1 MPIRLKKSSSTDNPM
16 LELLFYK
23 GQYQLA
29 THDALYSDGDRYK
42 PINVAC
48 KYLGDE
54 VKSLNDVLV
63 LGTGLAS
70 TVSVIHKHGGNP
82 NITLVEKDKQVL
94 DWAKEL
100 MPDSVSE
107 KVSFVHADA
116 EQFMKNNTR
125 QYDMIFTDIF
135 ISREVPAF
143 VTTKEFI
150 ASCHKSIRPNGY
162 WVLNYM
168 VQNSADWENVNQ
180 IIRDIFPRSIYLE
193 EGINRIIVATA

>member
-63 LGTGLAS
+63 LGTGLGS
-70 TVSVIHKHGGNP
+70 TVSVIHKHGGSP

-100 MPDSVSE
+100 MPDILSE

-116 EQFMKNNTR
+116 EQFMKDNTQ

-143 VTTKEFI
+143 VITKEFI
-150 ASCHKSIRPNGY
+150 ARCHESIRPNGY

-168 VQNSADWENVNQ
+168 VQNSSDWENVNQ
-180 IIRDIFPRSIYLE
+180 TIRDIFPRSIYLE